1 MSWNFRPIAGRD
13 NGSVMWA
20 IVLDISDTVL
30 NLESL
35 ACSFPS
41 LNNLCKSIVFPAP
54 HSPKIKNSGLRN
66 VEDEW
71 TVTIERLRKDIVA
84 STTRRATIAAAS
96 VVCTLSMRRG
106 VTGHQ
111 IYKIWRSRDFDY
123 QTRVSKICFSLSL
136 RVVLLVEISFKLPH
150 YFLLRILRCSLCSL
164 HHRPL

>member
-30 NLESL
+30 NFESL
-35 ACSFPS
+35 ARSFPS

-84 STTRRATIAAAS
+84 STTRSATIAAAS

-106 VTGHQ
+106 VTGPK